1 LILDRNAAVYPSYY
15 LQICLILYDLLNDDD
30 DDVREIAA
38 SAASRLLPFE
48 ENVSRTLLDQSP
60 QAASEKLA
68 LFLGDKFGHESYFTS
83 AILNRTWFS
92 SSSTKKGE
100 GTKQGIGDYSVKVLL
115 ESLKKTSNA
124 LFEEERQNLYIDD
137 VREVEIWSYVLKSI
151 EPPEEEYLNS
161 LGDWVLTALQDLSD
175 YLNEKVNSDG
185 PLGLTSQADTLV
197 LFLRV
202 TELAG
207 VMLHWANW
215 HPDQVQGS
223 PINGAPDKV
232 SRFTPTDRHIGLDEA
247 SPTRSGTAG
256 ILLGLKAI
264 EETGR
269 RVCIH
274 ERIMRSIEEILRP
287 LGFVNKRSTLGIN

>member
-1 LILDRNAAVYPSYY
+1 MILDQNAAVYPSYY

-48 ENVSRTLLDQSP
+48 ENVSRTLVDQSP
-60 QAASEKLA
+60 RAASEKLA
-68 LFLGDKFGHESYFTS
+68 LFLGDRFGHESYFTS
-83 AILNRTWFS
+83 ATLKRIWFS
-92 SSSTKKGE
+92 SSSTEKRE
-100 GTKQGIGDYSVKVLL
+100 SAKQDIGDCSVKVLL

-175 YLNEKVNSDG
+175 YLNEKVNFDG
-185 PLGLTSQADTLV
+185 PLGLTSQADTLI

-215 HPDQVQGS
+215 QPDQVQDPS
-223 PINGAPDKV
+223 INGAPDKV
-232 SRFTPTDRHIGLDEA
+232 SPFTPTDRHISLDEA
-247 SPTRSGTAG
+247 SPTRSWTAS
-256 ILLGLKAI
+256 ISLGLKAI

-274 ERIMRSIEEILRP
+274 ERIMRSIEEII
-287 LGFVNKRSTLGIN
+287 NKK

>member
-1 LILDRNAAVYPSYY
+1 LILDQNAAEYPSCY
-15 LQICLILYDLLNDDD
+15 LQIFLILYDLLNDDD

-48 ENVSRTLLDQSP
+48 ENVSRTLVDQSP
-60 QAASEKLA
+60 RAASEKLA
-68 LFLGDKFGHESYFTS
+68 LFLGDKFGHESHFTS
-83 AILNRTWFS
+83 ATLKRIWV
-92 SSSTKKGE
+92 SSSTEKRE
-100 GTKQGIGDYSVKVLL
+100 SARQDIGDCSVKVLL
-115 ESLKKTSNA
+115 ESLEKASNA

-137 VREVEIWSYVLKSI
+137 VWEVEIWSYVLKSI

-161 LGDWVLTALQDLSD
+161 VGDWILTALQDLSD
-175 YLNEKVNSDG
+175 YLNKKVNFDG
-185 PLGLTSQADTLV
+185 PLGLTSQADALI

-215 HPDQVQGS
+215 QPDQVQDP

-232 SRFTPTDRHIGLDEA
+232 SPFTPTSRHVSLDEA
-247 SPTRSGTAG
+247 SPARSWTAG
-256 ILLGLKAI
+256 ISLGLKAI
-264 EETGR
+264 WETGR

-274 ERIMRSIEEILRP
+274 ERIMRSIEEII
-287 LGFVNKRSTLGIN
+287 NKR